1 MSQRGRTD
9 GAPMTLFL
17 CAAGEVFEARL
28 VVEAGDP
35 FSAGLEVQPERA
47 LHDGVEIGR
56 EAVDVAV
63 EIRRKLVRVVEQAV
77 EPAALRRLGHGES
90 GEVEERDTGAWKML
104 CFHWLRAASLRRS
117 QNGSAAGCPAPH
129 TWTSGVPVR
138 QESPRCAPNGRRD
151 HPRNDWGF
159 AGARPTDGWPWWK
172 FTYLP
177 EVPGLNLDR

>member
-1 MSQRGRTD
+1 
-9 GAPMTLFL
+9 MTLFL

-47 LHDGVEIGR
+47 LHDGVDIGR

-77 EPAALRRLGHGES
+77 EPTALRRLGHGES

-104 CFHWLRAASLRRS
+104 CFHWLRAASLRR
-117 QNGSAAGCPAPH
+117 
-129 TWTSGVPVR
+129 
-138 QESPRCAPNGRRD
+138 
-151 HPRNDWGF
+151 
-159 AGARPTDGWPWWK
+159 
-172 FTYLP
+172 
-177 EVPGLNLDR
+177 